1 VYYESREYDYNDGH
15 KTLLGNITKMIGK
28 ENMGIRFMKALKE
41 LLRSIGSGFKHM
53 DEI

>member
-1 VYYESREYDYNDGH
+1 MTIMMGH

-41 LLRSIGSGFKHM
+41 LLRVFAPDSNTWTKSNKY
-53 DEI
+53 